1 MCWNNYFPICYSTHR
16 VPKCSHRVYCS
27 IDDKRCELYSDI
39 LIVSCAMHPQAIHSV
54 QNYWIV
60 LCEILFQ
67 IWEQHVKIRHLQG
80 SQLVKNLKIWQ
91 EPFAINFPTSKDF
104 SLHFMSR
111 AGKIFRNVAQFC
123 FFSRTKSIVRRAV
136 LGVVCAQK
144 LTKGNFR

>member
-1 MCWNNYFPICYSTHR
+1 MCWTNYFPICYSTHR

-111 AGKIFRNVAQFC
+111 AGKIFRAHFFKCCAILLLFAHKIDRAPRAAQFW
-123 FFSRTKSIVRRAV
+123 A
-136 LGVVCAQK
+136 
-144 LTKGNFR
+144 